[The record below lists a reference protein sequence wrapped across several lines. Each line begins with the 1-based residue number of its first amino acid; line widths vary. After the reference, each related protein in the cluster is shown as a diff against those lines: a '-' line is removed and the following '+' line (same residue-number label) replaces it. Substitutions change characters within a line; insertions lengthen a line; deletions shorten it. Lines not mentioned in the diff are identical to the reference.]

1 MIRQMSLF
9 SQLLNVF
16 SRPAFVGLVRKHRTE
31 HCAKGFSSWSHFVA
45 MLFCQLAQAKSL
57 REICDGLR
65 CCLGK
70 LVHVGMKNGPR
81 RSTLAYANQ
90 HRSWELFQD
99 LFFEMLQ
106 RCQQVAPQKKF
117 RFKNKLLSMDATTID
132 LCLNLFPWAKFYQT
146 KGAVKLHLLLDH
158 DGYLPLFAWIREAA
172 VHEINIA
179 RLLDL
184 PPDPIVAMDRGF
196 TDYSLYNSWT
206 ERKIWFVT
214 RMRSHARYQVVEQ
227 RPPVTRKGVLA
238 DEIIT
243 WINFYSQRDCPVPLR
258 RIVIWD
264 KANQEEIVLL
274 TNHRGFAASTIAAI
288 YKDRWQIEIFFKTLK
303 QNLKV
308 KTFVGTSENALKVQI
323 WTALIAML
331 LIKYLKFRATLSW
344 SMSNLIALLRL
355 NLFTYRDLWEW
366 INHPFNT
373 PPLEPQPVQMALPM
387 PGLGQHLVKK

>member
-1 MIRQMSLF
+1 MLRQMSLF
-9 SQLLNVF
+9 GQLLNEF
-16 SRPAFVGLVRKHRTE
+16 SRSAFVNLVRKHQTE
-31 HCAKGFSSWSHFVA
+31 RCAKGFSSWSHFVS

-70 LVHVGMKNGPR
+70 LVHIGMQDGPR

-99 LFFEMLQ
+99 LFFEMLP
-106 RCQQVAPQKKF
+106 RCQQVAPHKKF
-117 RFKNKLLSMDATTID
+117 PFKNKLLSMDATTID
-132 LCLNLFPWAKFYQT
+132 LCLSLFPWAKFYQT

-158 DGYLPLFAWIREAA
+158 DGYLPVYACIREAA
-172 VHEINIA
+172 VHEINLA

-184 PPDPIVAMDRGF
+184 PPDSIVAMDRGF
-196 TDYSLYNSWT
+196 TDYCLYHSWT
-206 ERKIWFVT
+206 KRKIWFVT
-214 RMRSHARYQVVEQ
+214 PQRCHARYQVIEQ
-227 RPPVTRKGVLA
+227 RPVVASKNILS

-243 WINFYSQRDCPVPLR
+243 WTNFYSQRDCPVPLR
-258 RIVIWD
+258 RIVVWD
-264 KANQEEIVLL
+264 PEKDEEIVLL
-274 TNHRGFAASTIAAI
+274 TNHMGFAASTIAAI

-308 KTFVGTSENALKVQI
+308 KTFVGTSENALKIQI
-323 WTALIAML
+323 WTALITML

-366 INHPFNT
+366 LNHPFNT
-373 PPLEPQPVQMALPM
+373 PPLEPQPLQLSLPM

>member
-9 SQLLNVF
+9 SQLLNEF
-16 SRPAFVGLVRKHRTE
+16 SRPAFVGLVRKHQTE
-31 HCAKGFSSWSHFVA
+31 RCAKGFSSWSHFVA

-70 LVHVGMKNGPR
+70 LVHIGMKSGPR

-117 RFKNKLLSMDATTID
+117 RFKNKLLSLDATVID
-132 LCLNLFPWAKFYQT
+132 LCLNLFPWAKFRQT

-158 DGYLPLFAWIREAA
+158 DGYLPTYAWIHEAA
-172 VHEINIA
+172 VHEINMA

-184 PPDPIVAMDRGF
+184 PAGSILALDMGYV
-196 TDYSLYNSWT
+196 DYRLYNAWT
-206 ERKIWFVT
+206 NRKIWFVT
-214 RMRSHARYQVVEQ
+214 RTRCNVRYRVVE
-227 RPPVTRKGVLA
+227 RRAPVARKHILA
-238 DEIIT
+238 DDLIT
-243 WINFYSQRDCPVPLR
+243 WTHFYAHRNCPIPLR
-258 RIVIWD
+258 RIVVWD
-264 KANQEEIVLL
+264 AVKEEEIVLL
-274 TNHRGFAASTIAAI
+274 TNHMDFAASTIAAI

-331 LIKYLKFRATLSW
+331 LIKYLKFRAALSW

-366 INHPFNT
+366 LNHPFET
-373 PPLEPQPVQMALPM
+373 PPLEPQPIQRALPL
-387 PGLGQHLVKK
+387 PGLGQHLVK

>member
-9 SQLLNVF
+9 GQLLNEF
-16 SRPAFVGLVRKHRTE
+16 SRSAFVSLVRKHQTE
-31 HCAKGFSSWSHFVA
+31 RCAKGFSSWSHFVS

-70 LVHVGMKNGPR
+70 LVHIGMQDGPR

-90 HRSWELFQD
+90 HRRWELFQD
-99 LFFEMLQ
+99 LFFEMLP
-106 RCQQVAPQKKF
+106 RCQQVAPHKKF
-117 RFKNKLLSMDATTID
+117 PFKNKMLSIDASTFD
-132 LCLNLFPWAKFYQT
+132 LCLSLFPWAKFYQT

-158 DGYLPLFAWIREAA
+158 DGYLPVYACIREAA

-179 RLLDL
+179 RILDL
-184 PPDPIVAMDRGF
+184 PPDSIIAMDRGF
-196 TDYSLYNSWT
+196 TDYSLYHSWT

-214 RMRSHARYQVVEQ
+214 PQRSHARYQVIEQ
-227 RPPVTRKGVLA
+227 RPVVASKNVLS

-243 WINFYSQRDCPVPLR
+243 WTNFYSQRDCPVPLR
-258 RIVIWD
+258 RIVVWD
-264 KANQEEIVLL
+264 PEKEEEIVLL
-274 TNHRGFAASTIAAI
+274 TNHLDFAASTIAAI

-308 KTFVGTSENALKVQI
+308 KTFVGTSENALKIQI

-373 PPLEPQPVQMALPM
+373 PPLEPQPVQMALPIS
-387 PGLGQHLVKK
+387 GLGQHLVK

>member
-1 MIRQMSLF
+1 MLRQMSLF
-9 SQLLNVF
+9 GQLLNEF
-16 SRPAFVGLVRKHRTE
+16 SRLAFVNLVHKHQTE
-31 HCAKGFSSWSHFVA
+31 RCAKGFSSWDHFVS

-70 LVHVGMKNGPR
+70 LVHIGMQDGPR

-90 HRSWELFQD
+90 HRNWELFQD
-99 LFFEMLQ
+99 LFFVMLQ
-106 RCQQVAPQKKF
+106 RCQEVAPGKKF
-117 RFKNKLLSMDATTID
+117 PFKNKLLSMDATTID

-158 DGYLPLFAWIREAA
+158 DGYLPVYACIREAA
-172 VHEINIA
+172 VHEIHIA
-179 RLLDL
+179 RMLDL
-184 PPDPIVAMDRGF
+184 PPGSIVAMDRGF

-206 ERKIWFVT
+206 ERKVWFVT
-214 RMRSHARYQVVEQ
+214 RMRCHAHYQVIEQ
-227 RPPVTRKGVLA
+227 RSVVASKNVLA

-243 WINFYSQRDCPVPLR
+243 WINFYSLRDCPVPLR
-258 RIVIWD
+258 RIVVWD
-264 KANQEEIVLL
+264 KTNQEEIVLL
-274 TNHRGFAASTIAAI
+274 TNHMGFAASTIAAI

-308 KTFVGTSENALKVQI
+308 KTFVGTSENALKIQI
-323 WTALIAML
+323 WTALIVML

-373 PPLEPQPVQMALPM
+373 PPLVPEPVQMALP
-387 PGLGQHLVKK
+387 L